1 MRHTPALIETM
12 RIRNGAAPLWYLHI
26 RRLAT
31 SCKAL
36 GIPLPGELPPPE
48 GGLDRTVRWEIG
60 MRGVQESE
68 RLVEPVEPVKLII
81 SRITHHPYPHKT
93 TERAQFDRARDKA
106 RGAEADDALLLTPGG
121 YLAETAIWSVFWWEG
136 GTLCAPALELGIL
149 PGVGRARIMELAGSK
164 SRRGGRP
171 GAKSEVSRSFWRTPS
186 AAWPK
191 SRRSRTIRCLR
202 PSRQTIWLHIFGL
215 DPGVFRAIFPGSG
228 RWPVV
233 VVAQSV
239 RAPDC
244 GSGGCGFDSRQPPS
258 KVRSSSGRAP
268 VSKTGGCRFESCRAC
283 GC

>member
-12 RIRNGAAPLWYLHI
+12 RIRSGLAPLWYLHI

-48 GGLDRTVRWEIG
+48 GGSDRTVRWEIG

-149 PGVGRARIMELAGSK
+149 PGVGRARIMELAGSIEE
-164 SRRGGRP
+164 RR
-171 GAKSEVSRSFWRTPS
+171 ATWSEVRGLPLFLANAVRGVAKVSAVQDDPVPS
-186 AAWPK
+186 AKQTDDLAAQFWP
-191 SRRSRTIRCLR
+191 
-202 PSRQTIWLHIFGL
+202 
-215 DPGVFRAIFPGSG
+215 
-228 RWPVV
+228 
-233 VVAQSV
+233 
-239 RAPDC
+239 
-244 GSGGCGFDSRQPPS
+244 
-258 KVRSSSGRAP
+258 
-268 VSKTGGCRFESCRAC
+268 
-283 GC
+283 